1 MGFGGTLRCMTD
13 TIRRRQRRIDA
24 AEIGLSALL
33 FSVYASARGAA
44 IALGA
49 ARALFP

>member
-1 MGFGGTLRCMTD
+1 VFGDTLRSMRVMN
-13 TIRRRQRRIDA
+13 RRRRRIDA
-24 AEIGLSALL
+24 AEIGVCALL

-44 IALGA
+44 IAVAA